1 MVQLSP
7 QDSILLCLSIPM
19 VLKQMPQRNFLVLVI
34 RQMPYVKQTWGLSL
48 QIQYVPSNN
57 IFILTFIF
65 IENAQF
71 LDFILLKLW

>member
-1 MVQLSP
+1 MSS
-7 QDSILLCLSIPM
+7 QDFCLIIPM
-19 VLKQMPQRNFLVLVI
+19 VLKQMQRQRHFLVLVK
-34 RQMPYVKQTWGLSL
+34 RQIPYVKQTWGLSL

-65 IENAQF
+65 IENARF